1 MTERQI
7 SGMTFEALEEFV
19 IEVVN
24 NQLNRRTHPQKDQRS
39 CEEALATMDRIR
51 WTPPPGSPTTLELLR
66 EERDR

>member
-7 SGMTFEALEEFV
+7 SDMTLETLKEFV

-24 NQLNRRTHPQKDQRS
+24 NQLNRRTQPQKDEWS
-39 CEEALATMDRIR
+39 CEEVLAAMDKIR